1 MSKFTTYIL
10 GDRINFRDS
19 DEKVRADVDFFRN
32 RGMYSKANG
41 YLDLSNSP
49 SEFVFKSLNK
59 YANAEWMLY
68 PFLRAFFIFGD
79 FSVLRRRNRV
89 NLTKKQFRLM
99 IREFFDD
106 LHELR
111 VVSSNE
117 LNVYDWN
124 RQFGG

>member
-1 MSKFTTYIL
+1 M
-10 GDRINFRDS
+10 GDRISFRDS
-19 DEKVRADVDFFRN
+19 DEKVRADVDFFRD

-41 YLDLSNSP
+41 YLDLSVSP
-49 SEFVFKSLNK
+49 SEFLFKSLNR
-59 YANAEWMLY
+59 YANREWELY

-79 FSVLRRRNRV
+79 FSLFRRRNRV
-89 NLTKKQFRLM
+89 VLTKKQFRLM
-99 IREFFDD
+99 IRDFFDD

-111 VVSSNE
+111 VLSVEE

>member
-19 DEKVRADVDFFRN
+19 DEKVRADVDFFRD

-41 YLDLSNSP
+41 YLDLSDSP
-49 SEFVFKSLNK
+49 SEFLFKSLNR
-59 YANAEWMLY
+59 YANMEWELY

-79 FSVLRRRNRV
+79 FSLFRRRNRV
-89 NLTKKQFRLM
+89 VLTKKQFRLM
-99 IREFFDD
+99 IRDFFDD

-111 VVSSNE
+111 VLSAEE